1 MLQKFIN
8 ISKKESDHSS
18 VRISELIE
26 KYSVRSNM
34 IFSVACLENFGA
46 SSFPGAI
53 KPTKK
58 FGLVGTVGIHDIEI
72 AYRDRMYDS
81 N

>member
-1 MLQKFIN
+1 
-8 ISKKESDHSS
+8 
-18 VRISELIE
+18 
-26 KYSVRSNM
+26 M
-34 IFSVACLENFGA
+34 IFSVACLESFGA

-53 KPTKK
+53 KSTKK
-58 FGLVGTVGIHDIEI
+58 FGLVGTVDIHDIEI